1 MYKIL
6 KREDL
11 LPAVHMLRVEAP
23 AVANKARAGQF
34 VTIMSHEKGERIPLT
49 LADWDKDK
57 GTVDIVFLEA
67 GKTTKQMTELKAGDS
82 LYSFLGPL
90 GVPSHIE
97 NFGRVICI
105 GGGVGIAAIAP
116 VARALKDA
124 GNQVIS
130 IIGARTKDLLFWEEK
145 MRDASSSL
153 VVATDDGSHGR
164 KGVVTEPLKELLDK
178 GDIARVIAVGPA
190 IMMKFCSLAT
200 LPYKVKT
207 IVSLNSIMV
216 DGTGLC
222 GSCRVSV
229 GGETKFSCFHGP
241 DFDGHQVDW
250 NLVLSRHAFFKEEEQ
265 ISLSLWEKSKAA
277 AIKP

>member
-11 LPAVHMLRVEAP
+11 SPTVHLLRVEAP
-23 AVANKARAGQF
+23 AVANKASAGQF
-34 VTIMSHEKGERIPLT
+34 VTVMSHEKGERIPLT
-49 LADWDKDK
+49 MADWDNKA
-57 GTVDIVFLEA
+57 GTVDIVFQEA
-67 GKTTKQMTELKAGDS
+67 GKTTKEMAYLHEGDR
-82 LYSFLGPL
+82 LFSFLGPL
-90 GVPSHIE
+90 GVPSHVE
-97 NFGRVICI
+97 KYGNVVCI

-116 VARALKDA
+116 IARALKEC
-124 GNQVIS
+124 GNQVSS

-145 MRDASSSL
+145 MKSISNSL
-153 VVATDDGSHGR
+153 IVITDDGSRGR
-164 KGVVTEPLKELLDK
+164 KGVVTEPLKEILEK
-178 GDIARVIAVGPA
+178 GEVNRVIAVGPA
-190 IMMKFCSLAT
+190 IMMKFCALAT

-229 GGETKFSCFHGP
+229 GGETKFACFHGP

-250 NLVLSRHAFFKEEEQ
+250 NLLLSRQTFFKEEEQ
-265 ISLSLWEKSKAA
+265 ISLSLWQKSTVTADK
-277 AIKP
+277 K